1 MSGQECEATPAWFD
15 TAVADAP
22 ERTRFESA
30 GADIELLTW
39 GERGKPGVLLVH
51 GNGAHADWWRWT
63 APLLARDRRVGAISL
78 SGMGASARRDHY
90 SVAQYADEARHA
102 IDAAGLAESGTAP
115 FIVGHS
121 FGGVPAAACTVRYP
135 EAVSGLVLVDT
146 FAIAKPRP
154 PQPERDGMPVYA
166 TREEAIARFRLMPR
180 QDAPAHVTRF
190 IAEHS
195 LMPAPG
201 GWTWRFDP
209 KIWRQLDISSFREAL
224 SSVTRPMACL
234 YGEHSVLGDAEQ
246 RAAMRELAPAAFQ
259 VEIPD
264 AAHHIMADQ
273 PLALVVALRS
283 IFAGWEA
290 R

>member
-1 MSGQECEATPAWFD
+1 MNGQLCEVAPAWFD
-15 TAVADAP
+15 AAVAHAP

-30 GADIELLTW
+30 GAEIELLTW
-39 GERGKPGVLLVH
+39 GERGRPGVLLLH

-63 APLLARDRRVGAISL
+63 APLLARDRRVAAISL
-78 SGMGASARRDHY
+78 SGMGGSARRDQY
-90 SVAQYADEARHA
+90 SVAHYAGEARDA
-102 IDAAGLAESGTAP
+102 IDAAGLAESGAAP

-121 FGGVPAAACTVRYP
+121 FGGVPAAACTARYP
-135 EAVSGLVLVDT
+135 DAVSGLVLVDT

-154 PQPERDGMPVYA
+154 PQPEKDGMPVYA
-166 TREEAIARFRLMPR
+166 SREEAMARFRLMPR
-180 QDAPAHVTRF
+180 QEAPPYVTRF

-209 KIWRQLDISSFREAL
+209 KIWRQLDISSFSEAL

-246 RAAMRELAPAAFQ
+246 RAAMRRLAPAAFQ

-273 PLALVVALRS
+273 PLALVAALRA
-283 IFAGWEA
+283 ILAGWDA